1 MSKYIKSHLV
11 MTGLMIVL
19 GCSSVAAQDRPA
31 GAIQERIRRN
41 IHTLRLLQ
49 MTQALDLSEDQ
60 TAAIFPVLNRLERE
74 KADLQ
79 RQVAEAV
86 RELRL
91 LIRGGK
97 AKEEGLPAAAERV
110 KSLRRRIQ
118 EKDAELEAFLEE
130 QLTPVQ
136 RARYVLFSIDFY
148 QGLGEGLRRAR
159 GPLR

>member
-1 MSKYIKSHLV
+1 
-11 MTGLMIVL
+11 
-19 GCSSVAAQDRPA
+19 
-31 GAIQERIRRN
+31 
-41 IHTLRLLQ
+41 LQ

-60 TAAIFPVLNRLERE
+60 TAAIFPVLNRLEKE

-97 AKEEGLPAAAERV
+97 VKEEGLPVAAERV

-136 RARYVLFSIDFY
+136 RAKYVLFSIDFY